1 MRLNVNTILKA
12 GRGCSSFVTEPSG
25 GRQARS
31 FSIQVVDLEVVLEEK
46 CVKLRSKREFLNAW
60 VFQHTR
66 HGGCRELRQCS

>member
-46 CVKLRSKREFLNAW
+46 C
-60 VFQHTR
+60 
-66 HGGCRELRQCS
+66 